1 MSYSASFRKSSFA
14 LIITLFW
21 CSSCAWNK
29 GELHKWFSKK
39 ASTDNTQLQK
49 VGAKDEELAKFSI
62 QETPQSEAVVVPKK
76 IINPKPL
83 VTKKNPSS
91 SKLTSKPIILKTAE
105 KVDPYPTDYP
115 AELKLADKRAEE
127 SWKLFKPLFDTDE
140 KMMLDVDY
148 LGMTVGKVVLRYRG
162 LKSINAKSVHHFQ
175 AFFKSAPFYSAIY
188 ELDDQLDTF
197 VEKENFVGV
206 RSNLVQRESKQ
217 DVDEVQ
223 LYDRE
228 TLRTTAYQK
237 RVKDG
242 KTKKS
247 NWSGFIP
254 KWSIDPL
261 SVLWLIRGLPLKTG
275 DKYYLPIV
283 NKGKTLVLEATVAAR
298 EVIKTKVGE
307 KASIRVHAFT
317 QYTGKTLKSG
327 DMTFWLTDDK
337 VHTLIRAKA
346 KIKIGSVFA
355 ELAEG
360 E

>member
-1 MSYSASFRKSSFA
+1 MSDLSIFSGTSRA
-14 LIITLFW
+14 LLITLFL

-29 GELHKWFSKK
+29 GELLKWFSKK
-39 ASTDNTQLQK
+39 ESTDNSQLKK
-49 VGAKDEELAKFSI
+49 VGAKEEELAKFSV
-62 QETPQSEAVVVPKK
+62 QETPAPVTTPEVKTNVVAKPVVVKK
-76 IINPKPL
+76 AKSVVVVKKDNPKTN
-83 VTKKNPSS
+83 V
-91 SKLTSKPIILKTAE
+91 IIDA
-105 KVDPYPTDYP
+105 YPADYP
-115 AELKLADKRAEE
+115 AELKQVDKQAEG
-127 SWKLFKPLFDTDE
+127 SWKLFKPIFDTDE

-162 LKSINAKSVHHFQ
+162 LKSINEKSVHHFQ

-188 ELDDQLDTF
+188 ELDDQLDTY

-228 TLRTTAYQK
+228 TLRTMAYQK

-242 KTKKS
+242 KTKNSK
-247 NWSGFIP
+247 WSGFIP

-275 DKYYLPIV
+275 DKYFLPIV
-283 NKGKTLVLEATVAAR
+283 NKGKTLVLEATVSGR
-298 EVIKTKVGE
+298 EVLKTKMGE

-337 VHTLIRAKA
+337 IHSLIRAKA

-355 ELAEG
+355 ELAQG

>member
-1 MSYSASFRKSSFA
+1 MTYLSSFKGTSLA
-14 LIITLFW
+14 LFITLFL

-29 GELHKWFSKK
+29 SELLKWFSKK
-39 ASTDNTQLQK
+39 ESTNNSQLKK
-49 VGAKDEELAKFSI
+49 VGAKEEELAKFSV
-62 QETPQSEAVVVPKK
+62 QDTPAPAIVTEAKSNVVAKPSNVAKKPTPTPPAKKTTKK
-76 IINPKPL
+76 IDPP
-83 VTKKNPSS
+83 
-91 SKLTSKPIILKTAE
+91 
-105 KVDPYPTDYP
+105 VDSYPADYP
-115 AELKLADKRAEE
+115 AELKQVDRQAEA
-127 SWKLFKPLFDTDE
+127 SWKLFKPIFNTDE

-162 LKSINAKSVHHFQ
+162 LKSINEKSVHHFQ

-188 ELDDQLDTF
+188 ELDDQLDTY
-197 VEKENFVGV
+197 VEKDNFVGV

-228 TLRTTAYQK
+228 TLRTMAYQK

-242 KTKKS
+242 KAKNSK
-247 NWSGFIP
+247 WSGFIP

-261 SVLWLIRGLPLKTG
+261 SVLWLIRGMPLKTG
-275 DKYYLPIV
+275 DKYFLPIV
-283 NKGKTLVLEATVAAR
+283 NKGKTLVLEATVSGR
-298 EVIKTKVGE
+298 EVLKTKLGE

-337 VHTLIRAKA
+337 VHSLIRAKA

-355 ELAEG
+355 ELAQG

>member
-1 MSYSASFRKSSFA
+1 MSHFPSIFGTSRA
-14 LIITLFW
+14 LLITLFL

-29 GELHKWFSKK
+29 GELLKWFSKK
-39 ASTDNTQLQK
+39 ESTDNSQLKK
-49 VGAKDEELAKFSI
+49 VGAKEEELAKFAV
-62 QETPQSEAVVVPKK
+62 QEAPAPVVVAEAKPDKVAKPVTVKK
-76 IINPKPL
+76 TVPVVAAKKPAKQ
-83 VTKKNPSS
+83 TA
-91 SKLTSKPIILKTAE
+91 PI
-105 KVDPYPTDYP
+105 VDLYPADYP
-115 AELKLADKRAEE
+115 AELKLVDKQAEA
-127 SWKLFKPLFDTDE
+127 SWKLFKPIFDTDE
-140 KMMLDVDY
+140 KMMLDVDF

-162 LKSINAKSVHHFQ
+162 LKSINEKSVHHFQ

-188 ELDDQLDTF
+188 ELDDQLDTY

-228 TLRTTAYQK
+228 TLKTMAYQK

-242 KTKKS
+242 KTKNSK
-247 NWSGFIP
+247 WSGFIP

-261 SVLWLIRGLPLKTG
+261 SVLWLIRGMPLKTG
-275 DKYYLPIV
+275 DKYFLPIV
-283 NKGKTLVLEATVAAR
+283 NKGKTLVLEATVSGR
-298 EVIKTKVGE
+298 EVLKTKMGE

-337 VHTLIRAKA
+337 VHSLIRAKA

-355 ELAEG
+355 ELAQG